1 MKKNV
6 CKLKLHFESLRILD
20 GMHVSAALSGAAT
33 CTPSCPATCGANPA
47 TTTAAQ
53 LVTTATFTKNGA
65 CCV

>member
-6 CKLKLHFESLRILD
+6 RKLKLHFESLQILD
-20 GMHVSAALSGAAT
+20 GMNVSGAVSGVAT

-47 TTTAAQ
+47 TTTELAA
-53 LVTTATFTKNGA
+53 AFTGRV

>member
-6 CKLKLHFESLRILD
+6 SKLKLHLESLRILD
-20 GMHVSAALSGAAT
+20 GTNVSGAATGVAT

-47 TTTAAQ
+47 TTTQLAA
-53 LVTTATFTKNGA
+53 AFTGRV